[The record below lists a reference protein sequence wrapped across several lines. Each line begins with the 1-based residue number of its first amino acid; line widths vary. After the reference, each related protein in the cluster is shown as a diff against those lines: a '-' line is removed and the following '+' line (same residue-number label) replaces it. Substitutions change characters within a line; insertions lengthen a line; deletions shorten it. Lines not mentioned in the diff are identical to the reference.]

1 MEFEWTEAKPLFAK
15 LDFPD
20 YGSNERWM
28 CWYEEAW
35 SHMSGAGITQVQTPL
50 DDTRVRLRILA
61 LCWLAHDFC
70 AAAFSEPECSCPSWN
85 EWIDVAEIDPW
96 AVLTATDKKVLKKV
110 VAKSRLMSS
119 DNIDEEGLDL
129 DTQTL
134 HDDVALRLVMA
145 AVRAQR
151 GTVAAALLHGLG
163 GSSLLFASMYGNCG
177 WIEDEIDRR
186 RESLEE
192 ELEDLEEQLEERVDD
207 LEEQFGEVLSD
218 ESVNKLRK
226 KIEAV
231 RQQLDDGA
239 LNQSIVEEIRTR
251 TLTDDIFF
259 GDADSAERMNGFQWC
274 DEGCPVEIRGEPE
287 L

>member
-1 MEFEWTEAKPLFAK
+1 MEFEWTDAKPLFAK

-35 SHMSGAGITQVQTPL
+35 SHMCKAGITQVQTPL

-70 AAAFSEPECSCPSWN
+70 AAAFSDPGCSCPYWD
-85 EWIDVAEIDPW
+85 EWINVVEIDPSD
-96 AVLTATDKKVLKKV
+96 VLTIINEKVVERV
-110 VAKSRLMSS
+110 VAKSRMITG
-119 DNIDEEGLDL
+119 DDIDEEGRDV

-134 HDDVALRLVMA
+134 HEDVALRLVMA
-145 AVRAQR
+145 AARAQR
-151 GTVAAALLHGLG
+151 GTVAAALLHGFG
-163 GSSLLFASMYGNCG
+163 GSSLLFASMYTNCG
-177 WIEDEIDRR
+177 WIENEVDRR

-207 LEEQFGEVLSD
+207 LEEQVGEISSD
-218 ESVNKLRK
+218 ESSNKLRE

-231 RQQLDDGA
+231 RQQLDDEA
-239 LNQSIVEEIRTR
+239 LNQSVVEDIRTHAVN
-251 TLTDDIFF
+251 DDIFF